1 MDTTNLYE
9 GIDYIKAT
17 DNPLSADVGIIRGE
31 ECIWLYDVGSSDTSA
46 EIINSFDMPI
56 NIVLSH
62 FHPDHIANLRRVR
75 YRDLYVGD
83 NTYRYTNSGTVVD
96 KDILINDGV
105 SLCIFPLPSSH
116 AKGSLGLCVNQS
128 IAFLGDAIYATK
140 KSGRIV
146 YNVQLLKAQIEALEA
161 VTAEYFV
168 ISHEE
173 NVLKK
178 KDTVMSFLKSIY
190 DKRKPGEAYIEV

>member
-1 MDTTNLYE
+1 MDTINLYE
-9 GIDYIKAT
+9 GIEYIKAT
-17 DNPLSADVGIIRGE
+17 DNPLSADVGIIRGNDFM
-31 ECIWLYDVGSSDTSA
+31 WLYDVGSSDASA
-46 EIINSFDMPI
+46 GIINSFDAPV

-116 AKGSLGLCVNQS
+116 AKGSLGLCVNQR

-178 KDTVMSFLKSIY
+178 KDAVMSFLKSIY
-190 DKRKPGEAYIEV
+190 DKRKQGEAYIEV